1 MSKSIRL
8 VLGSGGARGLA
19 HIGAIREIEKRG
31 YEIKSVIGCS
41 VGAMVGG
48 CYCAGKLDKFEE
60 WVCSLSEWDVVRF
73 MDFSLF
79 SKNGIMKGDLLT
91 DTMRELVGDQ
101 KIEDLPIPFAAV
113 ATNLIDHKEVWL
125 NKGNL
130 FDAIRASM
138 AIPGLMTPKE
148 IDGKTLVDGGLLNP
162 LPGAPTYLDGT
173 QFTIAVSLSGRDVDQ
188 PFGPNPPKPNES
200 SIGRYR
206 KSIDEFLGSVH
217 DKLGIEPKKEEKKEK
232 VELGVSGV
240 MLEAFDAMQ
249 QTIARYRL
257 AAYPPDILIEI
268 PNNVCRTLE
277 VYKARRLIHA
287 GEHWAHETFEHHAHL
302 AEE

>member
-19 HIGAIREIEKRG
+19 HIGAIREIEARG

-48 CYCAGKLDKFEE
+48 CYCAGKLDELEE

-73 MDFSLF
+73 LDFSLF
-79 SKNGIMKGDLLT
+79 TKNGIMKGDLLT
-91 DTMRELVGDQ
+91 DSLRDLVGDQ
-101 KIEDLPIPFAAV
+101 TIEDLPISFAAV
-113 ATNLIDHKEVWL
+113 ATNLNDHKEVWL
-125 NKGNL
+125 NRGNL
-130 FDAIRASM
+130 LDAIRAST

-173 QFTIAVSLSGRDVDQ
+173 QFTIAVNLAGPDVDN
-188 PFGPNPPKPNES
+188 PFGPNPPEPKEN
-200 SIGRYR
+200 SIDGYR
-206 KSIDEFLGSVH
+206 KSIDDFLRSVQE
-217 DKLGIEPKKEEKKEK
+217 KLGLESKKKKHEKE
-232 VELGVSGV
+232 ELGVTGV

-249 QTIARYRL
+249 KTVARYRL
-257 AAYPPDILIEI
+257 AAYPPDILIQV

-277 VYKARRLIHA
+277 VYKARRLIYA
-287 GEHWAHETFEHHAHL
+287 GRHWAREAFEHHAHIINP
-302 AEE
+302 

>member
-1 MSKSIRL
+1 LTKAVRL
-8 VLGSGGARGLA
+8 VLGSGGARGFA

-41 VGAMVGG
+41 VGAIVGG
-48 CYCAGKLDKFEE
+48 YYCAGKLDKFEE
-60 WVCSLSEWDVVRF
+60 WVCSLSEWDVVRY

-79 SKNGIMKGDLLT
+79 SKNGIMRGDLLT
-91 DTMRELVGDQ
+91 ETMRELVGDQ
-101 KIEDLPIPFAAV
+101 RIEDLPISFSAV
-113 ATNLIDHKEVWL
+113 ATNLNDHKEVWL
-125 NKGNL
+125 TRGDL

-173 QFTIAVSLSGRDVDQ
+173 QFTIAISLAGREVDE
-188 PFGPNPPKPNES
+188 PFGPNPPEPNES
-200 SIGRYR
+200 SIDRYR
-206 KSIDEFLGSVH
+206 NSIDEFFGSVQ
-217 DKLGIEPKKEEKKEK
+217 DKLGLDPKKQKDDKA
-232 VELGVSGV
+232 ELGVSGV

-277 VYKARRLIHA
+277 VYKARQLIHA
-287 GEHWAHETFEHHAHL
+287 GEYWARETIEHHAHMSGT
-302 AEE
+302 

>member
-1 MSKSIRL
+1 MSKPIRL
-8 VLGSGGARGLA
+8 ILGSGGARGLA

-31 YEIKSVIGCS
+31 YEIRSVIGCS
-41 VGAMVGG
+41 VGAIVGG

-60 WVCSLSEWDVVRF
+60 WVCNLSEWDVVRF

-79 SKNGIMKGDLLT
+79 TKNGIMKGDLLT
-91 DTMRELVGDQ
+91 ATWRELVGDTS
-101 KIEDLPIPFAAV
+101 IEDLPVSFAAV
-113 ATNLIDHKEVWL
+113 ATNLNDHKEVWL
-125 NKGNL
+125 TRGNL

-138 AIPGLMTPKE
+138 AIPGLVTPME

-173 QFTIAVSLSGRDVDQ
+173 QFNIAVSLAGRDVEE
-188 PFGPNPPKPNES
+188 PFGPNPPEPKEN
-200 SIGRYR
+200 SIDHYR
-206 KSIDEFLGSVH
+206 KSIDDFLGSVQK
-217 DKLGIEPKKEEKKEK
+217 KLGIVSTKRKEEEA
-232 VELGVSGV
+232 ELGVTGV

-249 QTIARYRL
+249 KTIARYRL

-277 VYKARRLIHA
+277 VYKARRLIYA
-287 GEHWAHETFEHHAHL
+287 GEHWAREALDRHAHISGS
-302 AEE
+302 

>member
-19 HIGAIREIEKRG
+19 HIGAIREIEKHG

-41 VGAMVGG
+41 VGAIVGG
-48 CYCAGKLDKFEE
+48 YYCAGKLDKFEE

-79 SKNGIMKGDLLT
+79 SKNGIMKGDVLS

-101 KIEDLPIPFAAV
+101 AIEELPISFTAV
-113 ATNLIDHKEVWL
+113 ATNLDDHKEVWL
-125 NKGNL
+125 NRGDL
-130 FDAIRASM
+130 FEAIRASM

-173 QFTIAVSLSGRDVDQ
+173 QFTIAVSLAGREVDE
-188 PFGPNPPKPNES
+188 PFGPNPPEPNES
-200 SIGRYR
+200 SIDRYR
-206 KSIDEFLGSVH
+206 KSIDEFFGSVQ
-217 DKLGIEPKKEEKKEK
+217 DKLGLETKKHKLEKE
-232 VELGVSGV
+232 ELGVSGV

-257 AAYPPDILIEI
+257 AGYPPDILIEI

-277 VYKARRLIHA
+277 VYKARRLIYA
-287 GEHWAHETFEHHAHL
+287 GEHWAREAFQHHAHL
-302 AEE
+302 AET

>member
-1 MSKSIRL
+1 MSKSVRL

-19 HIGAIREIEKRG
+19 HIGAIREIENHG

-79 SKNGIMKGDLLT
+79 SKNGMMKGDLLT
-91 DTMRELVGDQ
+91 DTLRELVGEQ
-101 KIEDLPIPFAAV
+101 TIEDLPLSFAAV
-113 ATNLIDHKEVWL
+113 ATNLNDHKEVWL
-125 NKGNL
+125 TRGDL
-130 FDAIRASM
+130 FAAIRASM

-173 QFTIAVSLSGRDVDQ
+173 QFTIAVSLAGRDMDE
-188 PFGPNPPKPNES
+188 PFGPNPPEPKQN
-200 SIGRYR
+200 SIDRYR
-206 KSIDEFLGSVH
+206 KSIDDFLGSVQG
-217 DKLGIEPKKEEKKEK
+217 KLGIDTRKQKEEK
-232 VELGVSGV
+232 VELGVTGV

-257 AAYPPDILIEI
+257 AGYPPDILIEI

-277 VYKARRLIHA
+277 VYKARRLIYA
-287 GEHWAHETFEHHAHL
+287 GEHWASEALDHHAHISGK
-302 AEE
+302 

>member
-1 MSKSIRL
+1 MSKSVRL
-8 VLGSGGARGLA
+8 GLGSGGARGLA
-19 HIGAIREIEKRG
+19 HIGAIREIEKHG

-79 SKNGIMKGDLLT
+79 SKNGMMKGDLLT
-91 DTMRELVGDQ
+91 DTLRELVGEQ
-101 KIEDLPIPFAAV
+101 TIEDLPLSFAAV
-113 ATNLIDHKEVWL
+113 ATNLNDHKEVWL
-125 NKGNL
+125 TRGDL
-130 FDAIRASM
+130 FAAIRASM

-173 QFTIAVSLSGRDVDQ
+173 QFTIAVSLAGRDMDE
-188 PFGPNPPKPNES
+188 PFGPNPPEPKQN
-200 SIGRYR
+200 SIDRYR
-206 KSIDEFLGSVH
+206 KSIDDFLGSVQG
-217 DKLGIEPKKEEKKEK
+217 KLGIETGKQKEEK
-232 VELGVSGV
+232 VELGVTGV

-257 AAYPPDILIEI
+257 AGYPPDILIEI

-277 VYKARRLIHA
+277 VYKARRLIYA
-287 GEHWAHETFEHHAHL
+287 GEHWASEALDHHAHISGK
-302 AEE
+302 

>member
-31 YEIKSVIGCS
+31 YRINSVIGCS
-41 VGAMVGG
+41 VGAIVGG
-48 CYCAGKLDKFEE
+48 YYCAGKLDKFEE

-101 KIEDLPIPFAAV
+101 SIEDLPIPFAAV

-125 NKGNL
+125 NRGDL

-173 QFTIAVSLSGRDVDQ
+173 QFTIAISLAGRDVDQ
-188 PFGPNPPKPNES
+188 PFGPNPPEPNES

-217 DKLGIEPKKEEKKEK
+217 DRLGIEAKKEPKKEK

-277 VYKARRLIHA
+277 VYKARQLIHA
-287 GEHWAHETFEHHAHL
+287 GEHWARETFQHHAHL
-302 AEE
+302 AGT

>member
-1 MSKSIRL
+1 MSKSVRL

-19 HIGAIREIEKRG
+19 HIGAIREIEKHG

-79 SKNGIMKGDLLT
+79 SKNGMMKGDLLT
-91 DTMRELVGDQ
+91 DTLRELVGEQ
-101 KIEDLPIPFAAV
+101 TIEDLPLSFAAV
-113 ATNLIDHKEVWL
+113 ATNLNDHKEVWL
-125 NKGNL
+125 TRGDL
-130 FDAIRASM
+130 FAAIRASM

-173 QFTIAVSLSGRDVDQ
+173 QFTIAVSLAGRDMDE
-188 PFGPNPPKPNES
+188 PFGPNPPEPKQN
-200 SIGRYR
+200 SIDRYR
-206 KSIDEFLGSVH
+206 KSIDDFLGSVQG
-217 DKLGIEPKKEEKKEK
+217 KLGIDTRKQKEEK
-232 VELGVSGV
+232 VELGVTGV

-257 AAYPPDILIEI
+257 AGYPPDILIEI

-277 VYKARRLIHA
+277 VYKARRLIYA
-287 GEHWAHETFEHHAHL
+287 GEHWASEALDHHAHISGK
-302 AEE
+302 

>member
-31 YEIKSVIGCS
+31 YKINSVIGCS
-41 VGAMVGG
+41 VGAIIGG
-48 CYCAGKLDKFEE
+48 YYCAGKLDKFEE

-91 DTMRELVGDQ
+91 DTMRELVGDLD
-101 KIEDLPIPFAAV
+101 IEDLPISFAAV
-113 ATNLIDHKEVWL
+113 ATNLNDHKEVWL
-125 NKGNL
+125 TKGDL

-173 QFTIAVSLSGRDVDQ
+173 QFTIAISLAGRDVDE
-188 PFGPNPPKPNES
+188 PFGPNPPEPAES
-200 SIGRYR
+200 SIDRYR
-206 KSIDEFLGSVH
+206 KSIDEFLGSVQ
-217 DKLGIEPKKEEKKEK
+217 DKLGLEPKKQKEEKT
-232 VELGVSGV
+232 ELGVSGV

-257 AAYPPDILIEI
+257 AAYPPDVLIEI
-268 PNNVCRTLE
+268 PNNICRTLE
-277 VYKARRLIHA
+277 VYKARQLIYA
-287 GEHWAHETFEHHAHL
+287 GEHWARETFEHHAHM
-302 AEE
+302 AGK

>member
-19 HIGAIREIEKRG
+19 HIGAIREIERRG
-31 YEIKSVIGCS
+31 YKINSVIGCS
-41 VGAMVGG
+41 VGAIVGG
-48 CYCAGKLDKFEE
+48 HYCAGKLDKFEE

-73 MDFSLF
+73 MDFSFF

-101 KIEDLPIPFAAV
+101 SIEDLPISFAAV

-125 NKGNL
+125 NRGDL

-173 QFTIAVSLSGRDVDQ
+173 QFTIAVSLAGRDVDQ
-188 PFGPNPPKPNES
+188 PFGPNPPEPNES

-217 DKLGIEPKKEEKKEK
+217 DKLGIEQKKDKKEK

-277 VYKARRLIHA
+277 VYKARQLIHA
-287 GEHWAHETFEHHAHL
+287 GEHWARETFEHHAHI
-302 AEE
+302 AGT

>member
-1 MSKSIRL
+1 MLYEVIT
-8 VLGSGGARGLA
+8 GSGGARGLA

-41 VGAMVGG
+41 VGAIVGG

-91 DTMRELVGDQ
+91 DTMRKLVGNQ

-113 ATNLIDHKEVWL
+113 ATNLNDHKEVWL
-125 NKGNL
+125 NKGDL

-162 LPGAPTYLDGT
+162 LPGAPTYLDRIT
-173 QFTIAVSLSGRDVDQ
+173 S
-188 PFGPNPPKPNES
+188 
-200 SIGRYR
+200 Y
-206 KSIDEFLGSVH
+206 
-217 DKLGIEPKKEEKKEK
+217 
-232 VELGVSGV
+232 
-240 MLEAFDAMQ
+240 
-249 QTIARYRL
+249 
-257 AAYPPDILIEI
+257 
-268 PNNVCRTLE
+268 NVCYTKLLR
-277 VYKARRLIHA
+277 K
-287 GEHWAHETFEHHAHL
+287 
-302 AEE
+302 

>member
-79 SKNGIMKGDLLT
+79 SKNGIMKGDMLT
-91 DTMRELVGDQ
+91 DTLRELVGDRT
-101 KIEDLPIPFAAV
+101 IEELPLPFAAV
-113 ATNLIDHKEVWL
+113 ATNINDHKEVWL
-125 NKGNL
+125 TKGDL
-130 FDAIRASM
+130 FDAMRASM

-173 QFTIAVSLSGRDVDQ
+173 QFTIAVSLAGRDVDE
-188 PFGPNPPKPNES
+188 PFGPNPPEPKEG
-200 SIGRYR
+200 SIDRYR
-206 KSIDEFLGSVH
+206 KSIDQFLGSVH
-217 DKLGIEPKKEEKKEK
+217 DKLGLEPKKEKKEK

-287 GEHWAHETFEHHAHL
+287 GEHWAREAFEHHAHF
-302 AEE
+302 EGK

>member
-1 MSKSIRL
+1 MSKPIRL

-73 MDFSLF
+73 LDFSLF
-79 SKNGIMKGDLLT
+79 TKNGIMKGDMLT
-91 DTMRELVGDQ
+91 DALRELVGDQ
-101 KIEDLPIPFAAV
+101 TIEDLPLPFAAV
-113 ATNLIDHKEVWL
+113 ATDINDHKEVWITR
-125 NKGNL
+125 GDL
-130 FDAIRASM
+130 FDAMRASM
-138 AIPGLMTPKE
+138 AIPGLMAPKE

-162 LPGAPTYLDGT
+162 LPGAPTYLDGS
-173 QFTIAVSLSGRDVDQ
+173 QFTIAVSLAGRDMEE
-188 PFGPNPPKPNES
+188 PFGPNPPEPKEN
-200 SIGRYR
+200 SIDRYR
-206 KSIDEFLGSVH
+206 KSIDDFLGSVQE
-217 DKLGIEPKKEEKKEK
+217 KLGIESKKRKEEKA
-232 VELGVSGV
+232 ELGVTGV

-257 AAYPPDILIEI
+257 AGYPPDVLIEI
-268 PNNVCRTLE
+268 PNNICRTLD
-277 VYKARRLIHA
+277 VYKARRLIYA
-287 GEHWAHETFEHHAHL
+287 GEHWAREAFEQHARV
-302 AEE
+302 AGT

>member
-79 SKNGIMKGDLLT
+79 SKNGMMKGDMLT
-91 DTMRELVGDQ
+91 DTLRELVGEQ
-101 KIEDLPIPFAAV
+101 TIEDLPLSFAAV
-113 ATNLIDHKEVWL
+113 ATNLNDHKEVWL
-125 NKGNL
+125 TRGDL
-130 FDAIRASM
+130 FAAIRASM

-173 QFTIAVSLSGRDVDQ
+173 QFTIAVSLAGRDMDE
-188 PFGPNPPKPNES
+188 PFGPNPPEPKQN
-200 SIGRYR
+200 SIDRYR
-206 KSIDEFLGSVH
+206 KSIDDFLGSVQG
-217 DKLGIEPKKEEKKEK
+217 KLGIETRKQKEEK
-232 VELGVSGV
+232 VELGVTGV

-257 AAYPPDILIEI
+257 AGYPPDILIEI

-277 VYKARRLIHA
+277 VYKARRLIYA
-287 GEHWAHETFEHHAHL
+287 GEHWASEALDHHAHISGK
-302 AEE
+302 

>member
-73 MDFSLF
+73 LDFSLF
-79 SKNGIMKGDLLT
+79 TKNGIMKGDLLT
-91 DTMRELVGDQ
+91 DSLRDLVGDQ
-101 KIEDLPIPFAAV
+101 TIEDLPLSFAAV
-113 ATNLIDHKEVWL
+113 ATNLNDHKEVWL
-125 NKGNL
+125 NRGNL
-130 FDAIRASM
+130 LDAIRAST

-162 LPGAPTYLDGT
+162 LPGVPTYLDGT
-173 QFTIAVSLSGRDVDQ
+173 QFTIAVNLAGPIVDK
-188 PFGPNPPKPNES
+188 PFGPNPPEPKEN
-200 SIGRYR
+200 SIDAYR
-206 KSIDEFLGSVH
+206 KSIDDFLRSVQE
-217 DKLGIEPKKEEKKEK
+217 KLGLESKKKKQDKE
-232 VELGVSGV
+232 ELGVTGV

-249 QTIARYRL
+249 KTIARYRL
-257 AAYPPDILIEI
+257 AAYPPDILIDI

-277 VYKARRLIHA
+277 VYKARRLIYA
-287 GEHWAHETFEHHAHL
+287 GQHWAREAFERHAHIINP
-302 AEE
+302 

>member
-1 MSKSIRL
+1 MSKSVRL

-19 HIGAIREIEKRG
+19 HIGAIREIEKHG

-79 SKNGIMKGDLLT
+79 SKNGMMKGDLLT
-91 DTMRELVGDQ
+91 DTLRELVGEQ
-101 KIEDLPIPFAAV
+101 TIEDLPLSFAAV
-113 ATNLIDHKEVWL
+113 ATNLNDHKEVWL
-125 NKGNL
+125 TRGDL
-130 FDAIRASM
+130 FAAIRASM

-173 QFTIAVSLSGRDVDQ
+173 QFTIAVSLAGRDMDE
-188 PFGPNPPKPNES
+188 PFGPNPPEPKQN
-200 SIGRYR
+200 SIDRYR
-206 KSIDEFLGSVH
+206 KSIDDFLGSVQG
-217 DKLGIEPKKEEKKEK
+217 KLGIDTRKQKEEK
-232 VELGVSGV
+232 VELGVTGV

-257 AAYPPDILIEI
+257 AGYPPDILIEI

-277 VYKARRLIHA
+277 GYKARRLIYA
-287 GEHWAHETFEHHAHL
+287 GEHWASEALDHHAHISGK
-302 AEE
+302 

>member
-1 MSKSIRL
+1 MSKPIRL

-48 CYCAGKLDKFEE
+48 CYCAGKLEKFEE
-60 WVCSLSEWDVVRF
+60 WVCSLNEWDVVRF

-79 SKNGIMKGDLLT
+79 SKNGIMKGDMLT
-91 DTMRELVGDQ
+91 DTLRKLVGDRR
-101 KIEDLPIPFAAV
+101 IEDLPLPFAAV
-113 ATNLIDHKEVWL
+113 ATNLDDHKEVWL
-125 NKGNL
+125 NKGDL

-173 QFTIAVSLSGRDVDQ
+173 QFTIAVSLAGREVDE
-188 PFGPNPPKPNES
+188 PFGPNPPEPNES

-206 KSIDEFLGSVH
+206 KSIDEFLGSVQ
-217 DKLGIEPKKEEKKEK
+217 DRLGIEPKKEKKEE

-277 VYKARRLIHA
+277 VYKARRLIYA
-287 GEHWAHETFEHHAHL
+287 GEHWANEALEHHAHI
-302 AEE
+302 AGT

>member
-1 MSKSIRL
+1 MSKSVRL
-8 VLGSGGARGLA
+8 ILGSGGARGLA

-73 MDFSLF
+73 LDFSLT
-79 SKNGIMKGDLLT
+79 SKNGIMKGDMLT
-91 DTMRELVGDQ
+91 DALRELVGDRT
-101 KIEDLPIPFAAV
+101 IDDLPLPFAAV
-113 ATNLIDHKEVWL
+113 ATDINSHKEVWITR
-125 NKGNL
+125 GDL
-130 FDAIRASM
+130 FDAMRASM

-148 IDGKTLVDGGLLNP
+148 IDSKTLVDGGLLNP

-173 QFTIAVSLSGRDVDQ
+173 QCTIAVSLAGRDVDE
-188 PFGPNPPKPNES
+188 PFGPNPPKPKDN
-200 SIGRYR
+200 SIDRYR
-206 KSIDEFLGSVH
+206 KSIDEFLGSVQE
-217 DKLGIEPKKEEKKEK
+217 KLGLESKTKKEEKA
-232 VELGVSGV
+232 ELGVTGV

-277 VYKARRLIHA
+277 VYKARRLVYA
-287 GEHWAHETFEHHAHL
+287 GEHWAREAFDHHEKIAGK
-302 AEE
+302 

>member
-1 MSKSIRL
+1 MSKSVRL

-79 SKNGIMKGDLLT
+79 SKNGIMKGDMLT
-91 DTMRELVGDQ
+91 ETLRELVGDRT
-101 KIEDLPIPFAAV
+101 IEDLPLPYAAV
-113 ATNLIDHKEVWL
+113 ATNIDDHKEVWI
-125 NKGNL
+125 NRGDL
-130 FDAIRASM
+130 FDAMRASM

-173 QFTIAVSLSGRDVDQ
+173 QFTIAVSLAGRDVDE
-188 PFGPNPPKPNES
+188 PFGPNPPAPREN
-200 SIGRYR
+200 SIDRYR
-206 KSIDEFLGSVH
+206 KSIDDFLGSVQE
-217 DKLGIEPKKEEKKEK
+217 KLGIETRKQKEEKA
-232 VELGVSGV
+232 ELGATGV

-257 AAYPPDILIEI
+257 AAYPPDLLIEI
-268 PNNVCRTLE
+268 PNNICRTLE
-277 VYKARRLIHA
+277 VYKAQRLIYA
-287 GEHWAHETFEHHAHL
+287 GEHWAREAFDHHAHI
-302 AEE
+302 AGT

>member
-41 VGAMVGG
+41 VGAMIGG

-60 WVCSLSEWDVVRF
+60 WVCSLNEWDVVRF

-79 SKNGIMKGDLLT
+79 SKNGIMKGDMLT
-91 DTMRELVGDQ
+91 DTLRELVGDRV
-101 KIEDLPIPFAAV
+101 IEDLPLPFAAV
-113 ATNLIDHKEVWL
+113 ATNINDHKEVWITR
-125 NKGNL
+125 GDL
-130 FDAIRASM
+130 FDAMRASM

-173 QFTIAVSLSGRDVDQ
+173 QFTIAVSLAGRDVEE
-188 PFGPNPPKPNES
+188 PFGPNPPEPNEN

-206 KSIDEFLGSVH
+206 KSIDDFFGSVQE
-217 DKLGIEPKKEEKKEK
+217 KLGLETKKQKEEKA
-232 VELGVSGV
+232 ELGATGV

-277 VYKARRLIHA
+277 VYKARQLIHA
-287 GEHWAHETFEHHAHL
+287 GEHWANAAFEHHAQP
-302 AEE
+302 AGT

>member
-1 MSKSIRL
+1 MSKSVRL

-31 YEIKSVIGCS
+31 YQIKSVIGCS

-48 CYCAGKLDKFEE
+48 CYCAGKLEKFEE
-60 WVCSLSEWDVVRF
+60 WVCSLNEWDVVRF

-79 SKNGIMKGDLLT
+79 SKNGMMKGDMLT
-91 DTMRELVGDQ
+91 DTLRKLVGDRR
-101 KIEDLPIPFAAV
+101 IEDLPLPFAAV
-113 ATNLIDHKEVWL
+113 ATNLNDHKEVWL
-125 NKGNL
+125 NKGDL

-173 QFTIAVSLSGRDVDQ
+173 QFTIAVSLAGRDADH
-188 PFGPNPPKPNES
+188 PFGPNPPKPNEG

-217 DKLGIEPKKEEKKEK
+217 DRLGIEAKKEGKKEK

-257 AAYPPDILIEI
+257 AAYPPDILIEV

-277 VYKARRLIHA
+277 VYKARQLIHA
-287 GEHWAHETFEHHAHL
+287 GEHWANEALEHYAHI
-302 AEE
+302 AGT

>member
-31 YEIKSVIGCS
+31 YKINSVIGCS
-41 VGAMVGG
+41 VGAIVGG
-48 CYCAGKLDKFEE
+48 YYCAGKLDKFEE

-79 SKNGIMKGDLLT
+79 SKNGMMKADLLT

-101 KIEDLPIPFAAV
+101 RIEDLPISFAAV
-113 ATNLIDHKEVWL
+113 ATNLNDHKEVWL
-125 NKGNL
+125 NKGDL
-130 FDAIRASM
+130 FDAVRASM
-138 AIPGLMTPKE
+138 AIPGLITPKE

-173 QFTIAVSLSGRDVDQ
+173 QFTIAISLAGGDVDQ
-188 PFGPNPPKPNES
+188 PFGPNPPEPNES

-206 KSIDEFLGSVH
+206 KSIDDFFSSIQ
-217 DKLGIEPKKEEKKEK
+217 DKLGIEPKKQKEEKA
-232 VELGVSGV
+232 ELGVSGV

-257 AAYPPDILIEI
+257 AAYPPDVLIEI

-277 VYKARRLIHA
+277 VYKARQLIHA
-287 GEHWAHETFEHHAHL
+287 GEHWARETFEHHAHL
-302 AEE
+302 AGT

>member
-1 MSKSIRL
+1 MSKSVRL
-8 VLGSGGARGLA
+8 VLGSGGVRGLA
-19 HIGAIREIEKRG
+19 HIGAIREIEKHG

-79 SKNGIMKGDLLT
+79 SKNGMMKGDLLT
-91 DTMRELVGDQ
+91 DTLRELVGEQ
-101 KIEDLPIPFAAV
+101 TIEDLPLSFAAV
-113 ATNLIDHKEVWL
+113 ATNLNDHKEVWL
-125 NKGNL
+125 TRGDL
-130 FDAIRASM
+130 FAAIRASM

-173 QFTIAVSLSGRDVDQ
+173 QFTIAVSLAGRDMDE
-188 PFGPNPPKPNES
+188 PFGPNPPEPKQN
-200 SIGRYR
+200 SIDRYR
-206 KSIDEFLGSVH
+206 KSIDDFLGSVQG
-217 DKLGIEPKKEEKKEK
+217 KLGIDTRKQKEEK
-232 VELGVSGV
+232 VELGVTGV

-257 AAYPPDILIEI
+257 AGYPPDILIEI

-277 VYKARRLIHA
+277 VYKARRLIYA
-287 GEHWAHETFEHHAHL
+287 GEHWASEALDHHAHISGK
-302 AEE
+302 

>member
-1 MSKSIRL
+1 LSKAVRL

-31 YEIKSVIGCS
+31 YKISSVIGCS
-41 VGAMVGG
+41 VGAIVGG
-48 CYCAGKLDKFEE
+48 YYCAGKLDKFEA

-79 SKNGIMKGDLLT
+79 SKNGIMKGDFLT
-91 DTMRELVGDQ
+91 ETMRELVGDQ
-101 KIEDLPIPFAAV
+101 RIEDLPISFAAV
-113 ATNLIDHKEVWL
+113 ATNLNDHKEVWL
-125 NKGNL
+125 TRGDL

-138 AIPGLMTPKE
+138 AIPGLMTPKKIE
-148 IDGKTLVDGGLLNP
+148 GKTLVDGGLLNP

-173 QFTIAVSLSGRDVDQ
+173 QTTIAISLAGREVDE
-188 PFGPNPPKPNES
+188 PFGPNPPEPNES
-200 SIGRYR
+200 SIDRYR
-206 KSIDEFLGSVH
+206 KSIDEFFGSVQ
-217 DKLGIEPKKEEKKEK
+217 DKLGLDPKKPKAEKE
-232 VELGVSGV
+232 ELGVSGV

-277 VYKARRLIHA
+277 VYKARQLIYA
-287 GEHWAHETFEHHAHL
+287 GEHWARETFEHHAHM
-302 AEE
+302 AGT

>member
-1 MSKSIRL
+1 MSKSVRL

-31 YEIKSVIGCS
+31 YQIKSVIGCS

-79 SKNGIMKGDLLT
+79 SKNGMMKGDMLT
-91 DTMRELVGDQ
+91 DTLRKLVGDRR
-101 KIEDLPIPFAAV
+101 IEDLPLPFAAV
-113 ATNLIDHKEVWL
+113 ATNLNDHKEVWL
-125 NKGNL
+125 NKGDL

-173 QFTIAVSLSGRDVDQ
+173 QFTIAVSLAGRDADH

-217 DKLGIEPKKEEKKEK
+217 DRLGIEAKKEGKKEK

-257 AAYPPDILIEI
+257 AAYPPDILIEV

-277 VYKARRLIHA
+277 VYKARQLIHA
-287 GEHWAHETFEHHAHL
+287 GEHWANEALEHYAHI
-302 AEE
+302 AGT

>member
-1 MSKSIRL
+1 MSKSVRL

-31 YEIKSVIGCS
+31 YQIKSVIGCS

-48 CYCAGKLDKFEE
+48 CYCAGKLEKFEE
-60 WVCSLSEWDVVRF
+60 WVCSLNEWDVVRF

-79 SKNGIMKGDLLT
+79 SKNGMMKGDMLT
-91 DTMRELVGDQ
+91 DTLRKLVGDRR
-101 KIEDLPIPFAAV
+101 IEDLPLPFAAV
-113 ATNLIDHKEVWL
+113 ATNLNDHKEVWL
-125 NKGNL
+125 NKGDL

-173 QFTIAVSLSGRDVDQ
+173 QFTIAVSLAGRDADH
-188 PFGPNPPKPNES
+188 PFGPNPPKPNEG

-217 DKLGIEPKKEEKKEK
+217 DRLGIEAKKEGKKEK

-277 VYKARRLIHA
+277 VYKARQLIHA
-287 GEHWAHETFEHHAHL
+287 GEHWANEALEHYAHI
-302 AEE
+302 AGT

>member
-31 YEIKSVIGCS
+31 YKINSVIGCS
-41 VGAMVGG
+41 VGAIVGG
-48 CYCAGKLDKFEE
+48 YYCAGKLDKFEE

-101 KIEDLPIPFAAV
+101 SIEDLPISFAAV
-113 ATNLIDHKEVWL
+113 ATNINDHKEVWL
-125 NKGNL
+125 TKGDL

-138 AIPGLMTPKE
+138 AIPGLMAPKE

-173 QFTIAVSLSGRDVDQ
+173 QFTIAISLAGRDVDQ
-188 PFGPNPPKPNES
+188 PFGPNPPESAES
-200 SIGRYR
+200 SIDRYR
-206 KSIDEFLGSVH
+206 KSIDEFLGSVQ
-217 DKLGIEPKKEEKKEK
+217 DKLGLEPKKEKVEKE
-232 VELGVSGV
+232 ELGVSGV

-257 AAYPPDILIEI
+257 AAYPPDVLIEI
-268 PNNVCRTLE
+268 PNNICRTLE
-277 VYKARRLIHA
+277 VYKARQLIYA
-287 GEHWAHETFEHHAHL
+287 GEHWARETFEHHSHIAGK
-302 AEE
+302 

>member
-1 MSKSIRL
+1 
-8 VLGSGGARGLA
+8 
-19 HIGAIREIEKRG
+19 
-31 YEIKSVIGCS
+31 
-41 VGAMVGG
+41 MVGG

-79 SKNGIMKGDLLT
+79 SKNGIMKGDMLT
-91 DTMRELVGDQ
+91 DALRELVGDQ
-101 KIEDLPIPFAAV
+101 TIEDLPLPFAAV
-113 ATNLIDHKEVWL
+113 ATNINDHKEVWL
-125 NKGNL
+125 NRGDL

-148 IDGKTLVDGGLLNP
+148 VDGKTLVDGGLLNP

-173 QFTIAVSLSGRDVDQ
+173 QFTIAVSLAGRDVDE
-188 PFGPNPPKPNES
+188 PFGPNPPEPKEG
-200 SIGRYR
+200 SIDRYR
-206 KSIDEFLGSVH
+206 KSIDEFLSSVQ
-217 DKLGIEPKKEEKKEK
+217 DKLGIEPKKEKKEK

-302 AEE
+302 AGT

>member
-8 VLGSGGARGLA
+8 ILGSGGARGLA
-19 HIGAIREIEKRG
+19 HIGAIREIENRG

-73 MDFSLF
+73 LDFSLT
-79 SKNGIMKGDLLT
+79 SRNGIMKGDMLT
-91 DTMRELVGDQ
+91 DALRELVGDRT
-101 KIEDLPIPFAAV
+101 IDDLPLPFAAV
-113 ATNLIDHKEVWL
+113 ATNINDHKEVWITR
-125 NKGNL
+125 GDL
-130 FDAIRASM
+130 FDAMRASM

-173 QFTIAVSLSGRDVDQ
+173 QCTIAVSLAGRDVDE
-188 PFGPNPPKPNES
+188 PFGPNPPEPREN
-200 SIGRYR
+200 SIDRYR
-206 KSIDEFLGSVH
+206 KSIDDFLGSVQE
-217 DKLGIEPKKEEKKEK
+217 KLGLESKKKRDDKA
-232 VELGVSGV
+232 ELGVTGV

-249 QTIARYRL
+249 QIIARYRL

-277 VYKARRLIHA
+277 VYKAQRLIYA
-287 GEHWAHETFEHHAHL
+287 GEHWAREAFDRHKHIAAT
-302 AEE
+302 

>member
-60 WVCSLSEWDVVRF
+60 WVCSLNEWDVVRF

-79 SKNGIMKGDLLT
+79 SKNGMMKGDMLT
-91 DTMRELVGDQ
+91 DTLRKLVGDRR
-101 KIEDLPIPFAAV
+101 IEDLPLPFAAV
-113 ATNLIDHKEVWL
+113 ATNLNDHKEVWL
-125 NKGNL
+125 NKGDL

-173 QFTIAVSLSGRDVDQ
+173 QFTIAVSLAGRDADH
-188 PFGPNPPKPNES
+188 PFGPNPPKPNEG

-217 DKLGIEPKKEEKKEK
+217 DRLGIEAKKEGKKEK

-277 VYKARRLIHA
+277 VYKARQLIHA
-287 GEHWAHETFEHHAHL
+287 GEHWANEALEHYAHI
-302 AEE
+302 AGT

>member
-41 VGAMVGG
+41 VGAIIGG

-101 KIEDLPIPFAAV
+101 SIEDLPISFAAV
-113 ATNLIDHKEVWL
+113 ATNLNDHKEVWL
-125 NKGNL
+125 TRGDL

-173 QFTIAVSLSGRDVDQ
+173 QFTIAVSLAGRDVDE
-188 PFGPNPPKPNES
+188 PFGPNPPKPNEK
-200 SIGRYR
+200 SIDHYR
-206 KSIDEFLGSVH
+206 KSIDDFLGSVQE
-217 DKLGIEPKKEEKKEK
+217 KLGLETRKEKEEKA
-232 VELGVSGV
+232 ELGVTGV

-257 AAYPPDILIEI
+257 AGYPPDILIEI
-268 PNNVCRTLE
+268 PNNICRTLE

-287 GEHWAHETFEHHAHL
+287 GEHWAREALEHHAHIVST
-302 AEE
+302 